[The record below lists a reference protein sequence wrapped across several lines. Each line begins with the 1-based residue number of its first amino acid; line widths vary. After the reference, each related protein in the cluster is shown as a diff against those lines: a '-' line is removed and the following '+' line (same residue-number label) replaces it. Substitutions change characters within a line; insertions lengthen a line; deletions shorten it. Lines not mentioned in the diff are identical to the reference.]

1 MKYKQWIHFALFN
14 LLIVALLG
22 FILRYKMTY
31 PLPIINQKFL
41 QHGHSHFAL
50 TGWISQIL
58 MVYIAYNV
66 SSLFQGNHFKS
77 YQWLLWGNAI
87 ASYGM
92 LISFP
97 LQGYA
102 TVSMTSAGIAVLI
115 SLVFTYYVWR
125 DIRKSKT
132 KHPAFKWFKASTLF
146 AVLSAGG
153 LVWMVYLMMTKN
165 INGNLRLASLY
176 LFLHLQYNGWF
187 LFSCFGLLIKKLKDA
202 DLYRKNWIWFF
213 WIAVFCSI
221 PTYFFSLPW
230 LKVPTILSVWI
241 ASAAILQVGAW
252 FTLLTTEKKYLQTFF
267 SGLPKIV
274 RNLIFLSAFAYS
286 IKVILQLGSVIPS
299 LGKIVFG
306 YRSIIIGYL
315 HLVFLG
321 VITLFVLGYTFGWG
335 LKKISSLSRIGTIIF
350 SVGII
355 LSEIGLMVQGSFALM
370 YTKVPYIREILVTV
384 TAAMLIGVL
393 LLNLGLLKKEE
404 NKEV

>member
-14 LLIVALLG
+14 LLIVAILG
-22 FILRYKMTY
+22 FVLRYKMTY
-31 PLPIINQKFL
+31 PLPIVNQKYL

-50 TGWISQIL
+50 TGWITQVL
-58 MVYIAYNV
+58 MVYIAHNI
-66 SSLFQGNHFKS
+66 SSLFKGGHFKS
-77 YQWLLWGNAI
+77 YQWLLWGNVI

-92 LISFP
+92 VFSFPFQGYGTISITFATAAILISF
-97 LQGYA
+97 
-102 TVSMTSAGIAVLI
+102 I
-115 SLVFTYYVWR
+115 FTYYVWR
-125 DIRKSKT
+125 DIQKSKT
-132 KHPAFKWFKASTLF
+132 THPAFKWFKASTLF
-146 AVLSAGG
+146 SVLSAAG
-153 LVWMVYLMMTKN
+153 LIWMVYLMVTRN

-187 LFSCFGLLIKKLKDA
+187 LFSCFGLFVKKLKDT
-202 DLYRKNWIWFF
+202 DLYNKNWIWFF

-230 LKVPTILSVWI
+230 LKVPMALSVWI
-241 ASAAILQVGAW
+241 GSAAVLQVIAW
-252 FTLLTTEKKYLQTFF
+252 FTLLTIEKKRLQTFF
-267 SGLPKIV
+267 RGVTKIV

-286 IKVILQLGSVIPS
+286 IKVVLQLGSVIPT

-321 VITLFVLGYTFGWG
+321 VVTLFALGYAFGWG
-335 LKKISSLSRIGTIIF
+335 LKKVSSLSRIGAIIF
-350 SVGII
+350 FIGII

-370 YTKVPYIREILVTV
+370 YIRVPYIREMMVTV

-393 LLNLGLLKKEE
+393 LLNLGLLKKQ
-404 NKEV
+404 KE